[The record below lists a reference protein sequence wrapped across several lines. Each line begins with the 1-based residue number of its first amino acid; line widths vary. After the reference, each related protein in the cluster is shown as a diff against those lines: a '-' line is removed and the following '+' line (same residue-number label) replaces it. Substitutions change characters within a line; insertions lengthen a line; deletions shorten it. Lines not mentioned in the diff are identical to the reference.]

1 MFKVP
6 MRKARK
12 KVEPAPARENLTEGV
27 PVQSQKGSDEVTS
40 HLFRTDVDE
49 EPEADNSMLPEAPIT
64 TQIRTENGM
73 GNFNVDIIMSREE
86 AAKVGSMP
94 ESPWQEPSKIRN
106 SSKTLTPR
114 NLVQI
119 MKQELKQIAYNPQ
132 DISSISPASP
142 KKVLEIKERLQ
153 TREPMMGASHVRVN
167 TSDSK
172 VMVDPAHLYDST
184 INPQMEDLASEDMG
198 EWYSKVP

>member
-1 MFKVP
+1 

-64 TQIRTENGM
+64 TQLRTENRM
-73 GNFNVDIIMSREE
+73 GNVNVDIIMSREE

-94 ESPWQEPSKIRN
+94 ESP
-106 SSKTLTPR
+106 
-114 NLVQI
+114 
-119 MKQELKQIAYNPQ
+119 
-132 DISSISPASP
+132 
-142 KKVLEIKERLQ
+142 
-153 TREPMMGASHVRVN
+153 
-167 TSDSK
+167 
-172 VMVDPAHLYDST
+172 
-184 INPQMEDLASEDMG
+184 
-198 EWYSKVP
+198 